1 MVLGGLMFL
10 NIVFICLMIM
20 LFLSTGSALFMGIFK
35 GKTGG
40 VGRKVLE
47 RGISYGISLVFWC
60 SCYSWHYLGW

>member
-1 MVLGGLMFL
+1 MFL

-35 GKTGG
+35 GHNKKGFA
-40 VGRKVLE
+40 GRKVLKC
-47 RGISYGISLVFWC
+47 GISYGISLVFWC